1 MMIPRK
7 SYSSRHRDLSN
18 RVYASDE
25 ARAEAMERAENL
37 ESGLGSDHPIFVK
50 TMLPSHVSGGFWLVN
65 KSLYMLSIS
74 PFSLYHVTFCVLF
87 GVALFVL
94 LKSHMF

>member
-1 MMIPRK
+1 MIPRK
-7 SYSSRHRDLSN
+7 SYSSRHRDFSN

-25 ARAEAMERAENL
+25 ARAEAMERAANL

-50 TMLPSHVSGGFWLVN
+50 TMLPSHVSGGFWLVI
-65 KSLYMLSIS
+65 KSLYLLTIS
-74 PFSLYHVTFCVLF
+74 PFSLCHVTFMCSF

-94 LKSHMF
+94 LKSPIF

>member
-1 MMIPRK
+1 MIPRK

-25 ARAEAMERAENL
+25 ARAEAMERAEDL

-50 TMLPSHVSGGFWLVN
+50 TMLPSHVSGGFWLVI
-65 KSLYMLSIS
+65 KSIYLLTIS
-74 PFSLYHVTFCVLF
+74 PVSLYHVTFLCSF
-87 GVALFVL
+87 GVALSVL
-94 LKSHMF
+94 LTSHMF